1 MRTIHTALPLLLL
14 LASAAHAA
22 DTAQPAATTQASR
35 QEAIPEAD
43 LRFARNLSK
52 AFRQVAR
59 MVQPSVVSAQVSDA
73 AAHPPSGVRPMDSG
87 RNPHGSRAAMKQSMP
102 RITSE

>member
-22 DTAQPAATTQASR
+22 DTTQPAATTQASS

-43 LRFARNLSK
+43 LRFARNLS
-52 AFRQVAR
+52 
-59 MVQPSVVSAQVSDA
+59 
-73 AAHPPSGVRPMDSG
+73 
-87 RNPHGSRAAMKQSMP
+87 
-102 RITSE
+102 